1 MTNCACEAKAR
12 LLRYTAQFSNR
23 DNDAARLH
31 RCAAVCVTRRHARR
45 DNPKKLL
52 IETRYMRTRILRS
65 GLLGAGVVLLV
76 AACGKSG
83 PPAQQQPPPP
93 EVGVVT
99 AQAQAVPLTRD
110 LVGRLSATRTADV
123 RARIAGVLQKRVYTE
138 GSDVKE
144 GQLLFQIDPAPLQAA
159 LSAQQANLAAAQ
171 ATYQNNHV
179 AAERARSI
187 ASKGLLSKTDSDN
200 AEAAERT
207 AAAAVKQA
215 QANVESAKINLG
227 YANVTAPIGGRAGQQ
242 QVTEGA
248 LVGQGE
254 ATLLTRVEQIDPI
267 YVNFS
272 QAVGEIDQ
280 LRRAAATGSVELA
293 AAGKARIELLRPDG
307 SAYASGTLDFSDTAV
322 DAATGAVSL
331 RGIVPNPDHALLP
344 GMYVN
349 VRVSVGELKHAFL
362 INQAAVQRDA
372 NGAYVLVVGAD
383 GKVVQKPV
391 VADSVRGDSWIVAS
405 GLAEGD
411 KVIVSGVQKAR
422 PGSPVHA
429 TAWQP
434 PAPAGTAPAQ
444 APASDKPAA
453 DKPAEKKA

>member
-1 MTNCACEAKAR
+1 
-12 LLRYTAQFSNR
+12 L
-23 DNDAARLH
+23 
-31 RCAAVCVTRRHARR
+31 V
-45 DNPKKLL
+45 
-52 IETRYMRTRILRS
+52 
-65 GLLGAGVVLLV
+65 AGIVLLA
-76 AACGKSG
+76 AACSKGA
-83 PPAQQQPPPP
+83 PPAQQQQPPT

-123 RARIAGVLQKRVYTE
+123 RARIAGVLVKRVYTE

-159 LSAQQANLAAAQ
+159 LNAQQANLAAAQ

-187 ASKGLLSKTDSDN
+187 ASKGLMSKTDWDN

-215 QANVESAKINLG
+215 QANVDSAKINLG
-227 YANVTAPIGGRAGQQ
+227 YASVTAPISGRAGQQ

-254 ATLLTRVEQIDPI
+254 ATLLARIEQIDPI

-272 QAVGEIDQ
+272 QAVGDIEK
-280 LRRAAATGSVELA
+280 LRQAAASGSVELTE
-293 AAGKARIELLRPDG
+293 AGKARIDLLDSTGAPHG
-307 SAYASGTLDFSDTAV
+307 ASGTLDFSDTAV

-331 RGIVPNPDHALLP
+331 RGIVPNPGRTLLP

-349 VRVSVGELKHAFL
+349 VRVSIGERKHAYL

-372 NGAYVLVVGAD
+372 TGAYVLVIGGD
-383 GKVVQKPV
+383 SKVVQKRIS
-391 VADSVRGDSWIVAS
+391 AEGLSGDSWVVTD
-405 GLAEGD
+405 GLADGD
-411 KVIVSGVQKAR
+411 QVIVSGIQKAR
-422 PGSPVHA
+422 PGSLAKGTP
-429 TAWQP
+429 WQP
-434 PAPAGTAPAQ
+434 TPAGGSPPAQ
-444 APASDKPAA
+444 AAA
-453 DKPAEKKA
+453 DKH